1 MNTRGYFIAGTDT
14 GVGKTRVTTGLITAF
29 RGLGVRVSGMKP
41 VAAGGIVVN
50 DRIFNEDVLSIA
62 EVSGQLPADVALNPY
77 CLSEAVSPNIGAKHA
92 GISIELGVISSYFRQ
107 LSGSSDLVIV
117 EGAGGWLTPISEQRT
132 MADVAAVLGLPVV
145 LTVALRLGCL
155 NHALLTAEAIN
166 QKGLSLAGWV
176 GNQTNPDFQALAENL
191 ETLSVR
197 LGSVPLAL
205 LPFSPDPRSAWP
217 PLREAAATLLTRQRQ
232 SES

>member
-29 RGLGVRVSGMKP
+29 RALGVRVSGMKP
-41 VAAGGIVVN
+41 VAAGGISVN
-50 DRIFNEDVLSIA
+50 SHIFNEDVVLIA
-62 EVSGQLPADVALNPY
+62 DSSGQLATDMALNPY
-77 CLSEAVSPNIGAKHA
+77 CLSEPVSPNIGAKHA
-92 GISIELGVISSYFRQ
+92 GISIEIGVIGRYFSQ
-107 LSGSSDLVIV
+107 LSDKSDLIIV

-132 MADVAAVLGLPVV
+132 MADVAALLGLPVV

-155 NHALLTAEAIN
+155 NHALLAAEAIKR
-166 QKGLSLAGWV
+166 QGLSLAGWV

-191 ETLSVR
+191 ETLSAR
-197 LGSVPLAL
+197 LGSAPLAL
-205 LPFSPDPRSAWP
+205 LAFSPDPRSAWP
-217 PLREAAATLLTRQRQ
+217 ALHDAAATLLTRQRL